1 MFRPFQV
8 LHKTFSINLHQPNLL
23 IVSYHSMVAH
33 HAVSCNDKRGL
44 VVDPPKTPQRTLH
57 GVPCQ
62 KRWIPNP
69 EGDTRE
75 LGTTPSV
82 GQIRWVTLLPPES
95 MIYMLTSERNN
106 KDKKK
111 AVFKQRN
118 STFSYLLDK
127 IWWVGCHLKISLNV
141 ENRNPGD
148 PYWPATNIQTI
159 FMFDV
164 EETMFQYFF
173 FPNSRCVF
181 QKNTFFDPHLQLQN
195 FFSCRNWHFPKHCCK
210 KDFTGPSIH

>member
-1 MFRPFQV
+1 MNYMFRPFQV

-69 EGDTRE
+69 EGDTQE

-82 GQIRWVTLLPPES
+82 GQIRLVTLLPPES

-111 AVFKQRN
+111 KKLCSNNGTVHSPICLTR
-118 STFSYLLDK
+118 
-127 IWWVGCHLKISLNV
+127 
-141 ENRNPGD
+141 
-148 PYWPATNIQTI
+148 
-159 FMFDV
+159 FDGSV
-164 EETMFQYFF
+164 VT
-173 FPNSRCVF
+173 
-181 QKNTFFDPHLQLQN
+181 
-195 FFSCRNWHFPKHCCK
+195 
-210 KDFTGPSIH
+210 